1 MYIAMYTQVYAQLCI
16 QPLKKNET
24 YKIPTTPL
32 PRFNTPKSDR
42 TKQPFNTPL
51 NTCKHPPCSPD
62 HSFTCAATPLPCP
75 ILPACGNI
83 APKQP

>member
-1 MYIAMYTQVYAQLCI
+1 MYTQVYAQLCI

-32 PRFNTPKSDR
+32 PTFNTPKSDR

-51 NTCKHPPCSPD
+51 NTCKHPPYSLV
-62 HSFTCAATPLPCP
+62 HSFTWATTPLPCP

>member
-32 PRFNTPKSDR
+32 PIFKHSKRTEPNSHLTP
-42 TKQPFNTPL
+42 
-51 NTCKHPPCSPD
+51 H
-62 HSFTCAATPLPCP
+62 
-75 ILPACGNI
+75 
-83 APKQP
+83 